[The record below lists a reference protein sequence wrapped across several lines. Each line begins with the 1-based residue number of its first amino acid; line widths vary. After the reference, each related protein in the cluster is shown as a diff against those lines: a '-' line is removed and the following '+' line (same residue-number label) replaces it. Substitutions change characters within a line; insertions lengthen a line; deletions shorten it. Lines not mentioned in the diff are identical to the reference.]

1 MHFGSS
7 TEEKIPSHHSQTS
20 CLGSGLWH
28 VIEAGHTGH
37 WSGGSRI
44 GWWRP
49 EYLKS
54 DLTFAA
60 YSGVSL
66 GKLLSLSEPFHII
79 FVVVR
84 IMNCNDSTYLSND
97 Y

>member
-1 MHFGSS
+1 MHSGSS

-66 GKLLSLSEPFHII
+66 ASYLASLSLFTSF
-79 FVVVR
+79 
-84 IMNCNDSTYLSND
+84 LLL
-97 Y
+97 